1 MYPFRPIAIALLLLA
16 QTAVASAA
24 TTCPGPDPAIVSVV
38 VRSVV
43 RDGGLHRYHLAGTVT
58 NAGGT
63 AQAGN
68 TLQFVDIF
76 ENGIKLD
83 ERGVPALK
91 VGQSYTF
98 TYTSSRSRQAGKGTT
113 ELTFQL
119 DVRHPSPTKAQD
131 CNRANDRYTLR
142 F

>member
-1 MYPFRPIAIALLLLA
+1 MYQLRPIAVALLLLA
-16 QTAVASAA
+16 QSAVASAA
-24 TTCPGPDPAIVSVV
+24 TTCPGPDPAIVSVAV
-38 VRSVV
+38 QSVV
-43 RDGGLHRYHLAGTVT
+43 RDGGLHRYHLAGTVV
-58 NAGGT
+58 NAGGA

-83 ERGVPALK
+83 ERGIPPLK
-91 VGQSYTF
+91 AGQAYTF
-98 TYTSSRSRQAGKGTT
+98 TYISSRSRQAGKGTT
-113 ELTFQL
+113 KLAFQL
-119 DVRHPSPTKAQD
+119 DVRHPSPTQLQD

>member
-1 MYPFRPIAIALLLLA
+1 MYLLRPIAIALLLLA

-24 TTCPGPDPAIVSVV
+24 TTCSGPDPSIVSAVV
-38 VRSVV
+38 QSVA
-43 RDGGLHRYHLAGTVT
+43 RDGGLNRYHLVGRVT
-58 NAGGT
+58 NVGRA
-63 AQAGN
+63 AQAAN

-91 VGQSYTF
+91 AGQSYTF
-98 TYTSSRSRQAGKGTT
+98 AYTSSRSHQAGTGTT
-113 ELTFQL
+113 RLAFQL
-119 DVRHPSPTKAQD
+119 DVRHPFPTHMQD